1 MSHLLATV
9 IPLALGAAVSPILFG
24 IEMLALTSSHSPKVR
39 AWLVAAGSLAILL
52 VFSVAGLL
60 LSTSLPHHRP
70 HPHVDG
76 AIDLLVAGLLA
87 WLALRTW
94 RRRALTPP
102 PGKKT
107 LLERLDGAPTRT
119 FFVAGAVGMV
129 TNFSSLVLYLPA
141 FRAISKSSVS
151 PQDKALCLA
160 IVLVITL
167 MVVWIPAAIVTV
179 AGSRAQPALQR
190 MNGFMTR
197 QSTTITIAI
206 CVAFAAYLTIKAL
219 TELI

>member
-70 HPHVDG
+70 HPHIDG
-76 AIDLLVAGLLA
+76 AIDLLAAGLLA

-102 PGKKT
+102 PGST
-107 LLERLDGAPTRT
+107 AAPPGPAAWPTR
-119 FFVAGAVGMV
+119 
-129 TNFSSLVLYLPA
+129 
-141 FRAISKSSVS
+141 R
-151 PQDKALCLA
+151 
-160 IVLVITL
+160 
-167 MVVWIPAAIVTV
+167 
-179 AGSRAQPALQR
+179 
-190 MNGFMTR
+190 
-197 QSTTITIAI
+197 
-206 CVAFAAYLTIKAL
+206 
-219 TELI
+219 